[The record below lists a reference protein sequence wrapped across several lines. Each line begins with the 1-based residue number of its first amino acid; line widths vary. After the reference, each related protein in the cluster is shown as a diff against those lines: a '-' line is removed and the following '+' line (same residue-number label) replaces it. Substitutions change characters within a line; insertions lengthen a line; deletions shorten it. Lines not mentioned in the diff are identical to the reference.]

1 VKPLEVTGRKNLAC
15 AWNQHE
21 AVVGVYALLWA
32 NWDEVRRAQIE
43 SPDVSD
49 LRGFVMVYVEE
60 ADFTAE
66 W

>member
-1 VKPLEVTGRKNLAC
+1 MEPLEVTGRKNLAC

-21 AVVGVYALLWA
+21 AVVGVYALLWP
-32 NWDEVRRAQIE
+32 NWDEVSRAQIE
-43 SPDVSD
+43 SSGVSD
-49 LRGFVMVYVEE
+49 LRGFVVGYVEK

>member
-1 VKPLEVTGRKNLAC
+1 MNSLEVTGRKDLAC

-21 AVVGVYALLWA
+21 AVVGVYAPLWP
-32 NWDEVRRAQIE
+32 NWDEVSRAQIE
-43 SPDVSD
+43 SSGVSG
-49 LRGFVMVYVEE
+49 LRGLVVGHVEQ